1 LRSITIAA
9 AITLAFSLGWSGDSK
24 SKALEEQHR
33 DSAERLGLIRDKDN
47 LGAAVAEYAAMVN
60 ELDGVLR
67 TSSDLKSREGIVDD
81 RERRRDLLRRARA
94 LRHSLD
100 SMSTR
105 IQELET
111 QARKSGAV
119 NESRLADIAALK
131 ATVTQLTQ
139 MSDRQ
144 RVEIERMAVSFDSLS
159 QVSKANESH
168 AANLQ
173 TALSEN
179 VERQESVFVAVG
191 TSKELSRLGVVRKR
205 GGVMGMG
212 ETLVPILPFKP
223 VSFKPLRMSTD
234 TLIELPKPSA
244 TYRVITAQNA
254 SAVQNGALSRITGK
268 LVIHDPKLFWRDSRF
283 LIIVER

>member
-9 AITLAFSLGWSGDSK
+9 AITLAVSLGCSGDSK
-24 SKALEEQHR
+24 SKALEEQQR

-67 TSSDLKSREGIVDD
+67 TSSDLKDREGILDD
-81 RERRRDLLRRARA
+81 RERRRDLLRSARA

-119 NESRLADIAALK
+119 NASRLADIAALK

-144 RVEIERMAVSFDSLS
+144 RVEIERMAMSFDSLS
-159 QVSKANESH
+159 QVSKANETH
-168 AANLQ
+168 AATLQ

-223 VSFKPLRMSTD
+223 ALFKPLRMSAD
-234 TLIELPKPSA
+234 TLIELPKASA

-254 SAVQNGALSRITGK
+254 NAVQNGALSRITGK

-283 LIIVER
+283 LIMVER